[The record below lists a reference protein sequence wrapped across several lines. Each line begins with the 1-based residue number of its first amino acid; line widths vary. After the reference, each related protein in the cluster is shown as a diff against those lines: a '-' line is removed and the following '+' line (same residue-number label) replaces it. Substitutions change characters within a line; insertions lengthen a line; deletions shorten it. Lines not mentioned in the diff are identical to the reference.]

1 MLTQHTKKPEN
12 KNIPGIQNLNP
23 MWDIFLIV
31 REPIPKY
38 TILSINLIYRSLQ
51 PSITSYS
58 MILSITYGTKSGK
71 KPEMGNT
78 KPERF
83 EPGFNYTMPEFMVL
97 IIEYP
102 THLYGEVILCL
113 FIDITHDTNS
123 YKNIINQATR
133 IKI

>member
-1 MLTQHTKKPEN
+1 
-12 KNIPGIQNLNP
+12 
-23 MWDIFLIV
+23 MWDIFLIG
-31 REPIPKY
+31 R
-38 TILSINLIYRSLQ
+38 
-51 PSITSYS
+51 
-58 MILSITYGTKSGK
+58 

-78 KPERF
+78 KPFRF

-102 THLYGEVILCL
+102 HLYGEVILCF
-113 FIDITHDTNS
+113 FIDITHDTNP